1 MTNIVGQAVP
11 VNLIF
16 GRDVMPITAHAEK
29 EEVVKG
35 TTVSPSTDHEALNEA
50 LNEALKTPVRSV
62 HGYTVSL
69 NI

>member
-1 MTNIVGQAVP
+1 
-11 VNLIF
+11 
-16 GRDVMPITAHAEK
+16 MPITAHAEK

-35 TTVSPSTDHEALNEA
+35 TTVSPSTDHEALD
-50 LNEALKTPVRSV
+50 EALKTPVRSV

>member
-35 TTVSPSTDHEALNEA
+35 TTVSPSTDHEALD
-50 LNEALKTPVRSV
+50 EALKTPVRSV

>member
-11 VNLIF
+11 DNLIF
-16 GRDVMPITAHAEK
+16 DRDGMFITDHAEK
-29 EEVVKG
+29 EEAVKG
-35 TTVSPSTDHEALNEA
+35 ITGSPSTDHEALDED
-50 LNEALKTPVRSV
+50 LKTPVRSV